1 MDSCTTW
8 TAGHLHALT
17 VFTAALLYFAPFIAG
32 KPMEGNYPGIELAVG
47 RHAWGVSCRSLALY
61 SHSNI
66 VAKAGRLRMTQPNES
81 TVSVQISL
89 RIYKSLC
96 ANIDSNTTACSEL
109 ERYYETVK
117 LADNNQTV
125 IPDIHGSAQLDF
137 NPDDTVVYTILP
149 NKHNLTNVSRHH
161 NSMSGSNYEGS
172 NSQVPS
178 SHIAENPDLYLSG
191 RTNESNETSNA
202 DSNILYTTSEDGV
215 YIVEL
220 FARAK
225 LQSRQE
231 IFITY
236 SLEMVNPHGYLS
248 AIDYPALIFHGVMTA
263 VFSICGIGWIVL
275 MVRFSHFIV
284 KLHYWISAVLLLAFV
299 EQAVLVFTYLVF
311 NRGYSEV
318 KLLLVSH
325 AISALK
331 STICRVLLIFISVGY
346 CIVRPQLGTKKA
358 IKVVIVGTI
367 YFIFALVAQAIP
379 DVELGYYPDLIQLPL
394 LIVLFLVEICI
405 GGWVIISLI
414 ATRRALKVREKSPV
428 LNLYNYFSCTLALV
442 VLAHFAFSIWVFVV
456 LNYPRNGCLTD
467 WKDVWLRDCF
477 DQMLFAFVLIVV
489 VILWQPSTNRTKF
502 VSTLKNGSQ
511 EQDSGDTYEMHDIAK
526 HLHQPETEAV
536 EKDADLTETVPAEK

>member
-1 MDSCTTW
+1 M
-8 TAGHLHALT
+8 
-17 VFTAALLYFAPFIAG
+17 
-32 KPMEGNYPGIELAVG
+32 
-47 RHAWGVSCRSLALY
+47 
-61 SHSNI
+61 
-66 VAKAGRLRMTQPNES
+66 
-81 TVSVQISL
+81 
-89 RIYKSLC
+89 
-96 ANIDSNTTACSEL
+96 
-109 ERYYETVK
+109 
-117 LADNNQTV
+117 
-125 IPDIHGSAQLDF
+125 F
-137 NPDDTVVYTILP
+137 N
-149 NKHNLTNVSRHH
+149 
-161 NSMSGSNYEGS
+161 S
-172 NSQVPS
+172 NSQLPS
-178 SHIAENPDLYLSG
+178 SHIAKKPDLYFSG
-191 RTNESNETSNA
+191 RKDRTNESNETSNA
-202 DSNILYTTSEDGV
+202 DSNIIYTTLQDGV
-215 YIVEL
+215 YIVQL

-225 LQSRQE
+225 LQSHQE
-231 IFITY
+231 NAKIFITY
-236 SLEMVNPHGYLS
+236 DLEMVNPHGYLS
-248 AIDYPALIFHGVMTA
+248 AMDYPALIFHGVMTA
-263 VFSICGIGWIVL
+263 VFSICGIGWIVI

-284 KLHYWISAVLLLAFV
+284 KLHYWISAAFLLAFV

-318 KLLLVSH
+318 KLLLVSY

-358 IKVVIVGTI
+358 IKVVIVSTI

-379 DVELGYYPDLIQLPL
+379 DIELGYYHQYPDLIQLPL

-428 LNLYNYFSCTLALV
+428 LNLYNYLSCTLALV

-477 DQMLFAFVLIVV
+477 DHMLFAFVLIVI
-489 VILWQPSTNRTKF
+489 VILWHPSTNRTKF

>member
-1 MDSCTTW
+1 V
-8 TAGHLHALT
+8 LT
-17 VFTAALLYFAPFIAG
+17 VFTAALLYFAPYIAG

-47 RHAWGVSCRSLALY
+47 RHAWGESCRSLALY
-61 SHSNI
+61 RHSNI

-96 ANIDSNTTACSEL
+96 ANIDSITTTCSEL

-125 IPDIHGSAQLDF
+125 IPDVHGSAQLDF

-149 NKHNLTNVSRHH
+149 NNHNLTNVSRHQD
-161 NSMSGSNYEGS
+161 SMSGSNYEGS

-191 RTNESNETSNA
+191 RKDRTNESNETSNA

-215 YIVEL
+215 YIVQL
-220 FARAK
+220 FAHAK

-236 SLEMVNPHGYLS
+236 GLEMVNPHGYLS

-263 VFSICGIGWIVL
+263 VFAICGIGWIVL

-318 KLLLVSH
+318 KLLLVSY

-331 STICRVLLIFISVGY
+331 STICRVLLILISVGY

-358 IKVVIVGTI
+358 IKVVIVSTI

-379 DVELGYYPDLIQLPL
+379 DVELDYYHQYPDLIQLPL

-405 GGWVIISLI
+405 GGWIIISLI
-414 ATRRALKVREKSPV
+414 ATRRS
-428 LNLYNYFSCTLALV
+428 
-442 VLAHFAFSIWVFVV
+442 
-456 LNYPRNGCLTD
+456 
-467 WKDVWLRDCF
+467 
-477 DQMLFAFVLIVV
+477 
-489 VILWQPSTNRTKF
+489 
-502 VSTLKNGSQ
+502 
-511 EQDSGDTYEMHDIAK
+511 
-526 HLHQPETEAV
+526 
-536 EKDADLTETVPAEK
+536 